1 MSSSLEIIQNKIFDL
16 NRLGPQLNRWR
27 FFSKKITFTN
37 GCFDI
42 LHLGHVDYLAKASEL
57 GDILIVGVNSD
68 KSTTGLK
75 GPKRPIN
82 GEKQRIMLLASLQ
95 FIDAVIL
102 FDEPTP
108 FELIKFI
115 QPDVLVKGGDYKIE
129 EIVGYDVV
137 KAKKGIIKTIDILP
151 GYSTTLIEEKI
162 KQLNTTS

>member
-1 MSSSLEIIQNKIFDL
+1 MSNSLEIIQNKIFDFDQ
-16 NRLGPQLNRWR
+16 LGQQLNRWR
-27 FFSKKITFTN
+27 FFSKKIVFTN

-42 LHLGHVDYLAKASEL
+42 LHLGHIDYLAKASDE

-82 GEKQRIMLLASLQ
+82 GEKQRTMLLASLQ

-108 FELIKFI
+108 LELIKFI

-129 EIVGYDVV
+129 EIVGYDIVN
-137 KAKKGIIKTIDILP
+137 AKKGIIKTIDILP
-151 GYSTTLIEEKI
+151 GFSTTLIEEKI
-162 KQLNTTS
+162 RHSNTTN